1 MKTVHFVLA
10 FCALLGGALLA
21 AALLF
26 PVMPALG
33 MQALEKPPLVFA
45 DSGSASQ
52 VAASQ
57 GAEITVY
64 QPAQGNAPV
73 WFNGNVFDYGTGFA
87 LIKEKQS
94 FALQSGVNDLRV
106 GGLPKHVNPASVFFR
121 DVTDPAARLVEQNY
135 LFDVVSRARLLQKY
149 VGETVKVDFNNETV
163 SGTLLSSDDGLLIE
177 TRGGVQAIN
186 DYSRITFPSSGA
198 SLLVTPT
205 LQWLVRTD
213 KAGNHDVEYAFL
225 ASGLSWNADYVAL
238 VNEDDSK
245 ASLQGWASVRNSAGK
260 TFENA
265 ALTLVAGDVN
275 VEAQRNYAVP
285 YPAYAEGAVAK
296 DASMSIS
303 AGGAVTEQK
312 FFEYRS
318 YSVPGTVTL
327 RDNEEKQ
334 IALLNSLEFGIKKVL
349 AFQPSRSDKVQV
361 TLEFQ
366 NAKSGG
372 LGMPLPKGTV
382 RVYKR
387 DAAGAIRLIGEDSI
401 SHTAEN
407 EDVKLAI
414 GNAFD
419 VTAQKTETSQQ
430 QLTKCSYQR
439 DFEVALRNAG
449 STAVVVK
456 VVHDDY
462 GDWEI
467 VKESAAHSK
476 KTAQSAEWLVSVP
489 AKSGDASGTA
499 TLTFSIRNYWC

>member
-1 MKTVHFVLA
+1 MKTIHFVIA
-10 FCALLGGALLA
+10 FFALLGGALLG

-26 PVMPALG
+26 PVLPVAG
-33 MQALEKPPLVFA
+33 AESNERASLVF
-45 DSGSASQ
+45 DE
-52 VAASQ
+52 AASN

-64 QPAQGNAPV
+64 QPATQYTPV

-106 GGLPKHVNPASVFFR
+106 TNLPKHVNPASVFFR
-121 DVTDPAARLVEQNY
+121 DVTDPAARLLEQNY

-149 VGETVKVDFNNETV
+149 VGETVSVDFNNETIT
-163 SGTLLSSDDGLLIE
+163 GKLLSSDDGLLIE

-186 DYSRITFPSSGA
+186 DYSRITFPNSGGA
-198 SLLVTPT
+198 SLLLTPT

-213 KAGNHDVEYAFL
+213 KAGNHEVEYAFL
-225 ASGLSWNADYVAL
+225 ASGLSWKADYVAL
-238 VNEDDSK
+238 VNEDDSR
-245 ASLQGWASVRNSAGK
+245 AALQGWASVRNSAGK
-260 TFENA
+260 TFEDA

-275 VEAQRNYAVP
+275 VEAQRGNAAP
-285 YPAYAEGAVAK
+285 YPLYAEGAYAK

-303 AGGAVTEQK
+303 AGGAVVEQK
-312 FFEYRS
+312 FFEYHS
-318 YSVPGTVTL
+318 YSVPGAVTL

-334 IALLNSLEFGIKKVL
+334 IALLNSPEFAIKKVL
-349 AFQPSRSDKVQV
+349 AFQPSRSNKVQV
-361 TLEFQ
+361 TLEFA
-366 NAKSGG
+366 NSKTGG
-372 LGMPLPKGTV
+372 LGMPLPKGVV

-387 DAAGAIRLIGEDSI
+387 DASGAIRLVGEDSI

-419 VTAQKTETSQQ
+419 VTAQRTETSQQ
-430 QLTKCSYQR
+430 QLTRCSYQH

-449 STAVVVK
+449 AAAAVVK

-462 GDWEI
+462 GDWDI
-467 VKESAAHSK
+467 VKESQTHSK
-476 KTAQSAEWLVSVP
+476 KTASAAEWLVSVP
-489 AKSGDASGTA
+489 GKNAGGESGTV
-499 TLTFSIRNYWC
+499 TLTYSVRNYWC